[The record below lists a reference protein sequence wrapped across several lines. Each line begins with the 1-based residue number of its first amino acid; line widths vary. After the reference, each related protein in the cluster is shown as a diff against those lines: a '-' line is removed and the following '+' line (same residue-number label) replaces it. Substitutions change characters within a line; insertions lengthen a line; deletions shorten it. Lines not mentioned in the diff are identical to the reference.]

1 MMKKIIVALV
11 VTVAVLGIAFAAFG
25 NSDKKIIEN
34 NNPTIQNQ
42 QQTIS
47 DNNTTANKTSQSKI
61 SAAEAKKIATS
72 YIKVTGVTTGTPTL
86 VKQENKM
93 VYIVP
98 LISNGTKVGEIDID
112 AITGANL
119 GGAGGSP

>member
-1 MMKKIIVALV
+1 MMKKIIVALIV
-11 VTVAVLGIAFAAFG
+11 VVAVLGIAFAAFE
-25 NSDKKIIEN
+25 NSNKKAVDN

-47 DNNTTANKTSQSKI
+47 NNNTTINKTNQSII
-61 SAAEAKKIATS
+61 SAAEAKKIAKS
-72 YIKVTGVTTGTPTL
+72 YIKVSGVTAGTPTL
-86 VKQENKM
+86 VNQVNKQ

-98 LISNGTKVGEIDID
+98 LTSNGTNVGEIDID